1 MKKIVTLLLLSSIL
15 FVSGC
20 ADSQSGQVPDA
31 EQQQLQATKGFV
43 SINQQLAE
51 SPLYKAAERN
61 EVDVVKH
68 LLAEGVDINQAGGR
82 DMETPL
88 HRAISR
94 RSTEAAKIL
103 IDAGADVNKPRR
115 DGQTPLEMARVRNRT
130 EILALLNQESTEGSV
145 SINQQLAESPLYKA
159 AERNEVDI
167 VKHLLAEGVDINQA
181 GGRDMETPLHR
192 AISRRSTE
200 AAKILIDAG
209 ADVNKPRRDG
219 QTPLE
224 MARVR
229 NRTEILALLNQKS
242 TE

>member
-130 EILALLNQESTEGSV
+130 EILALLNQ
-145 SINQQLAESPLYKA
+145 
-159 AERNEVDI
+159 
-167 VKHLLAEGVDINQA
+167 
-181 GGRDMETPLHR
+181 
-192 AISRRSTE
+192 
-200 AAKILIDAG
+200 
-209 ADVNKPRRDG
+209 
-219 QTPLE
+219 
-224 MARVR
+224 
-229 NRTEILALLNQKS
+229 KS

>member
-1 MKKIVTLLLLSSIL
+1 MKKIVILLLLSSIL

-20 ADSQSGQVPDA
+20 ADSQSDQVPDA
-31 EQQQLQATKGFV
+31 EQQQPQATEV
-43 SINQQLAE
+43 PLSVNQESAE

-61 EVDVVKH
+61 EVDVIKQ
-68 LLAEGVDINQAGGR
+68 LLAEGADINQAGGE
-82 DMETPL
+82 DQETPL
-88 HRAISR
+88 HRAITR
-94 RSTEAAKIL
+94 
-103 IDAGADVNKPRR
+103 G
-115 DGQTPLEMARVRNRT
+115 
-130 EILALLNQESTEGSV
+130 
-145 SINQQLAESPLYKA
+145 
-159 AERNEVDI
+159 
-167 VKHLLAEGVDINQA
+167 
-181 GGRDMETPLHR
+181 
-192 AISRRSTE
+192 STE

>member
-31 EQQQLQATKGFV
+31 EQQQLQATEGFV

-61 EVDVVKH
+61 EVDVIK
-68 LLAEGVDINQAGGR
+68 Q
-82 DMETPL
+82 
-88 HRAISR
+88 
-94 RSTEAAKIL
+94 
-103 IDAGADVNKPRR
+103 
-115 DGQTPLEMARVRNRT
+115 
-130 EILALLNQESTEGSV
+130 
-145 SINQQLAESPLYKA
+145 
-159 AERNEVDI
+159 
-167 VKHLLAEGVDINQA
+167 LLAEGVDINQA